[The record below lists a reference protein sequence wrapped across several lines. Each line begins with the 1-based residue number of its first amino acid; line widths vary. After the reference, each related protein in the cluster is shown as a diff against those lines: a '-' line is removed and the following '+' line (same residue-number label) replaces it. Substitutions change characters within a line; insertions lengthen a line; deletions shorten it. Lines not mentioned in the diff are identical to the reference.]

1 MCSNHSIDGISFY
14 APAFA
19 VEAAPPS
26 SYSGDFLTRSTLTG
40 DWGGARND
48 LAKKGLTFYLSLT
61 QTGMSVVSGGREQG
75 WEYAGMGNLTIHLNT
90 QKMGLWPAVLQG
102 AG

>member
-1 MCSNHSIDGISFY
+1 MAKNKVVLCAVIIVLTGISFY

-48 LAKKGLTFYLSLT
+48 LAKKGLTFELEPDP
-61 QTGMSVVSGGREQG
+61 TGMSGSS
-75 WEYAGMGNLTIHLNT
+75 AGEGNR
-90 QKMGLWPAVLQG
+90 
-102 AG
+102 AGSMQEWATSQSI